1 MGTIKEKFDQS
12 TPRLFKKFNFRI
24 KWIDGWENHLLIL
37 DNYSSGPTAPYK
49 SWVLLE
55 KASTE

>member
-1 MGTIKEKFDQS
+1 MKEKFDQS
-12 TPRLFKKFNFRI
+12 NPRLFKKFNFRI